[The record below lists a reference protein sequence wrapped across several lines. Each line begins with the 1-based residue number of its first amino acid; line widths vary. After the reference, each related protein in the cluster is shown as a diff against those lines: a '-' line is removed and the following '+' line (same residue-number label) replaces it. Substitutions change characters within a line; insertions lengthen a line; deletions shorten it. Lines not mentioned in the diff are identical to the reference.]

1 MLNTILPLEANN
13 NYQGAKIAMWFFIVF
28 VCLMTWRSIIHML
41 FEEYGM
47 HGIANLKVLTGDP
60 DPMPLIYMFFSIWG
74 LAQLIFCAVCWIVI
88 FRYRSLI
95 PLIYLFWILEWG
107 TRTFLYP
114 IMTGDLIAAGEY
126 SNGPTPGHVLAPY
139 VTIILLAMFFLSTRQ
154 KNN

>member
-28 VCLMTWRSIIHML
+28 VCLMTWRSVIHML

-74 LAQLIFCAVCWIVI
+74 LAQLLFCAVCWIAI

-95 PLIYLFWILEWG
+95 PLMYLFWILEWG

-126 SNGPTPGHVLAPY
+126 SNGPTLGHVAAPY

>member
-95 PLIYLFWILEWG
+95 PLMYLFWILEWG

-126 SNGPTPGHVLAPY
+126 SNGPTPGYVLAPY